1 MIRFSG
7 LASGIDTEGII
18 KELMKA
24 ETAKVDTIKKEQ
36 TKLKWKKEVWEE
48 TNTELLNFY
57 RTALFKF
64 KSQGTYLSK
73 KVNVSDESAL
83 GVKTTVNTVKGIHTM
98 SVSKLAKNSFLAG
111 NEITKDENGNAL
123 DPDLSTK
130 AGDLYDFSKAGKM
143 DIGLS
148 ISTDG
153 KNFTEVSINTSDTMA
168 QIVEKIKSVDDGI
181 EVSFDEEHN
190 RFFFSTKDTGKDKV
204 VQIRGANGTDGETG
218 LINAMGF
225 SSNYE
230 MTGSVA
236 SDALPLSSAVSIGI
250 KNSSGT
256 YQSVQIDTSDTMADI
271 VTKIKA
277 VDPKIQ
283 CSYDGDTKK
292 LSIGADYEV
301 DIKMPDGSDITKDND
316 QYNFLTKLGF
326 NVNKEVSSAVTGSKG
341 EDSQYTYNGID
352 LTSDSNEVSVNGM
365 TVTLKTT
372 TSSDVTINITQDSEA
387 IYNNVKDFIKA
398 YNELIE
404 KIDDKYSAI
413 KVKGLEPLTDE
424 QKKAMDSD
432 DVKAWEK
439 KIKDSILRRDNI
451 LFSLT
456 GSMRSILSASV
467 GIDPDTL
474 PEDFQVLSDIG
485 IVTGRY
491 KEKGKLHIKGDEN
504 DPEYAVYDNKLKEAI
519 ESDPDKVAK
528 LLSSVG
534 EEMYNM
540 MKDKMKHAKGLSRA
554 LCFYN
559 NEPIEDK
566 IDDYDDKIKDLQK
579 KLTVKEKRYY
589 NQFTAMEQ
597 MIQRMQAQG
606 DQMMSMLGGGGA

>member
-1 MIRFSG
+1 
-7 LASGIDTEGII
+7 
-18 KELMKA
+18 
-24 ETAKVDTIKKEQ
+24 
-36 TKLKWKKEVWEE
+36 
-48 TNTELLNFY
+48 
-57 RTALFKF
+57 
-64 KSQGTYLSK
+64 
-73 KVNVSDESAL
+73 
-83 GVKTTVNTVKGIHTM
+83 
-98 SVSKLAKNSFLAG
+98 
-111 NEITKDENGNAL
+111 
-123 DPDLSTK
+123 
-130 AGDLYDFSKAGKM
+130 
-143 DIGLS
+143 
-148 ISTDG
+148 
-153 KNFTEVSINTSDTMA
+153 
-168 QIVEKIKSVDDGI
+168 
-181 EVSFDEEHN
+181 
-190 RFFFSTKDTGKDKV
+190 
-204 VQIRGANGTDGETG
+204 
-218 LINAMGF
+218 
-225 SSNYE
+225 
-230 MTGSVA
+230 
-236 SDALPLSSAVSIGI
+236 
-250 KNSSGT
+250 
-256 YQSVQIDTSDTMADI
+256 
-271 VTKIKA
+271 
-277 VDPKIQ
+277 
-283 CSYDGDTKK
+283 
-292 LSIGADYEV
+292 
-301 DIKMPDGSDITKDND
+301 
-316 QYNFLTKLGF
+316 
-326 NVNKEVSSAVTGSKG
+326 
-341 EDSQYTYNGID
+341 
-352 LTSDSNEVSVNGM
+352 M